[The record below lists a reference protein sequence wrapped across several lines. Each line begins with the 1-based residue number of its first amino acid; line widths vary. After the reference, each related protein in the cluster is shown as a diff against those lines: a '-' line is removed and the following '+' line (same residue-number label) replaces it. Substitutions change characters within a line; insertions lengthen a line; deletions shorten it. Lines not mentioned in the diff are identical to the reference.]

1 VGPVGH
7 TVLLRLSSISFARN
21 TITLLTS
28 SNKMCIFLRICKRNG
43 ADNPNQHTE
52 ISRTSVKAI
61 APTDF
66 GAPRALL
73 AIVPKSVGAPRAD
86 LAITPKW
93 SGGPMTCS
101 GGGSRD
107 WRAL

>member
-1 VGPVGH
+1 MRVK
-7 TVLLRLSSISFARN
+7 
-21 TITLLTS
+21 LTEL
-28 SNKMCIFLRICKRNG
+28 CFLQV
-43 ADNPNQHTE
+43 ADLTFFIQFNSVSHMVRHLVAMIQVVMA
-52 ISRTSVKAI
+52 VKAI

-93 SGGPMTCS
+93 SGGPMTGS